1 MEALP
6 SSQPLFVLTRVP
18 CVHGLHDLSVFP
30 HGFLAV
36 DHYLQ
41 QYSNLSSG
49 KNVSPV
55 VTVKP
60 CISCDPV
67 TLGGEIY
74 DDKRTGMVEGQKYKI
89 RYKIS
94 FFILYLSLRSS

>member
-6 SSQPLFVLTRVP
+6 SSQPLSVLTRVP
-18 CVHGLHDLSVFP
+18 RVHGLHDLSVFP

-49 KNVSPV
+49 KNIGPV
-55 VTVKP
+55 QP
-60 CISCDPV
+60 CINCDPV
-67 TLGGEIY
+67 ILRGKIH
-74 DDKRTGMVEGQKYKI
+74 DDKRTGMREGQNYK
-89 RYKIS
+89 RW
-94 FFILYLSLRSS
+94 

>member
-6 SSQPLFVLTRVP
+6 SSQPLFVLARVP

-49 KNVSPV
+49 RNVSPV
-55 VTVKP
+55 VTVKV
-60 CISCDPV
+60 CVNCDSF
-67 TLGGEIY
+67 TLGSGN
-74 DDKRTGMVEGQKYKI
+74 R
-89 RYKIS
+89 
-94 FFILYLSLRSS
+94 

>member
-6 SSQPLFVLTRVP
+6 SRQPLSVLTCVP

-41 QYSNLSSG
+41 QYSDLSSG
-49 KNVSPV
+49 KSVSPV
-55 VTVKP
+55 VTVQP
-60 CISCDPV
+60 CIDCDPL
-67 TLGGEIY
+67 TLEGDIRGE
-74 DDKRTGMVEGQKYKI
+74 KRTEMIEGQKYKI
-89 RYKIS
+89 RYKN
-94 FFILYLSLRSS
+94 L

>member
-6 SSQPLFVLTRVP
+6 SCQPLFVLTRVP

-41 QYSNLSSG
+41 QYSDLSSG
-49 KNVSPV
+49 KSVSPAL
-55 VTVKP
+55 TVQP
-60 CISCDPV
+60 CINCDPV
-67 TLGGEIY
+67 TYINY
-74 DDKRTGMVEGQKYKI
+74 ININVIYKI
-89 RYKIS
+89 
-94 FFILYLSLRSS
+94 FFFNPVSEAKELLGMG

>member
-30 HGFLAV
+30 HGFLAA

-55 VTVKP
+55 VPVKP
-60 CISCDPV
+60 CISCDLV
-67 TLGGEIY
+67 TLGGGNI
-74 DDKRTGMVEGQKYKI
+74 
-89 RYKIS
+89 
-94 FFILYLSLRSS
+94 

>member
-6 SSQPLFVLTRVP
+6 SSQPLSVLTRVP

-49 KNVSPV
+49 KDISP
-55 VTVKP
+55 VKP
-60 CISCDPV
+60 CINCGSV
-67 TLGGEIY
+67 TLRGKIHDE
-74 DDKRTGMVEGQKYKI
+74 KRTGMREGQNYKG
-89 RYKIS
+89 
-94 FFILYLSLRSS
+94 

>member
-1 MEALP
+1 
-6 SSQPLFVLTRVP
+6 
-18 CVHGLHDLSVFP
+18 LSVFP

-49 KNVSPV
+49 KNVTPV

-60 CISCDPV
+60 CMNCDPV
-67 TLGGEIY
+67 PLGDKIHDE
-74 DDKRTGMVEGQKYKI
+74 KRTGMIERQKYKI
-89 RYKIS
+89 RYTIS
-94 FFILYLSLRSS
+94 ILYLRLRSS